1 VQLGAWY
8 CSRVDAT
15 GRDFDDNFCT
25 RCRETL
31 VPAAQAG
38 PGYTAVDVSLEFE
51 MVLSKRAAINGRRNL
66 F

>member
-1 VQLGAWY
+1 M
-8 CSRVDAT
+8 
-15 GRDFDDNFCT
+15 
-25 RCRETL
+25 

>member
-1 VQLGAWY
+1 MQLGAWY
-8 CSRVDAT
+8 SRIDAAGT
-15 GRDFDDNFCT
+15 HWFDDNFLHPT
-25 RCRETL
+25 ML

-38 PGYTAVDVSLEFE
+38 PLGSAAVDVSLEFE